1 MTPEI
6 GDIWTF
12 NNEYLRLKNGPCVLI
27 ELVKWRREAIPGE
40 YVFNALDLTTNE
52 IVEYIFNDSNIRY
65 WSKLA

>member
-12 NNEYLRLKNGPCVLI
+12 NNEYLRLKDGPCVLI
-27 ELVKWRREAIPGE
+27 ERLEWSCGDIPGE

-52 IVEYIFNDSNIRY
+52 IAEYIFNDRNIRY